1 MERAALA
8 FSTEA
13 GVAGCHST
21 RSMVNLVCVC
31 VSVCVCECVCGGGG
45 GGGVLD
51 HAITV
56 LHNILLFL
64 FES

>member
-21 RSMVNLVCVC
+21 RSVVNLVCVCVCVC
-31 VSVCVCECVCGGGG
+31 VSVCVWGRGGGG
-45 GGGVLD
+45 LD
-51 HAITV
+51 HAIAV